1 MIITIV
7 DWNISLVV
15 AVVAV
20 VVVLVFVVVFI
31 VVVVVVVVVITWWLG
46 NVRMVFFAGIVG
58 VISVVG
64 NAIFSHVG
72 VVGVVSVDG
81 NAIFSHVGIVS
92 FVVAFVVGEMM
103 VFAATTSW
111 REVDERRKCGPLT
124 T

>member
-7 DWNISLVV
+7 DRNISLVV

-20 VVVLVFVVVFI
+20 AVVLVFIVIFVVI
-31 VVVVVVVVVITWWLG
+31 VVVIVVVITWWLG
-46 NVRMVFFAGIVG
+46 NVRMVFFVGIIG

-64 NAIFSHVG
+64 NAVFSHVG
-72 VVGVVSVDG
+72 V
-81 NAIFSHVGIVS
+81 VS

-103 VFAATTSW
+103 ASAVTTSW